1 MKLFGLL
8 QLINVGLYFLVK
20 INIYGEKLNPLFFII
35 AAVCWLVGALALNR
49 SWEQGKISR
58 KNLMIV
64 SLSILISAKYIW
76 PTSVR

>member
-49 SWEQGKISR
+49 SWEQGKISH
-58 KNLMIV
+58 KNLMILTNA
-64 SLSILISAKYIW
+64 SLLFVASMPY
-76 PTSVR
+76 